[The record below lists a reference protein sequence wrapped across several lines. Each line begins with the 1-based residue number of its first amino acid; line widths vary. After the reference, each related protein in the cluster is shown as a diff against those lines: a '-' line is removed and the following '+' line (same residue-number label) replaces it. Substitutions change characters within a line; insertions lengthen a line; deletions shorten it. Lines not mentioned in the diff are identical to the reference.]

1 MLKTF
6 IISTIKVI
14 LPVANGKFFQH
25 RLIYFIHTNAMNSFS
40 KLKNG
45 EKVMHSRYKLLILLR
60 QICVNMA
67 TFQRHYHC
75 VRFKT
80 KRFFNK
86 TDLFY
91 SYQCNEPIFK
101 ADIWGKNH
109 E

>member
-40 KLKNG
+40 KLTNG

-60 QICVNMA
+60 QIMHQYGNLSASLSLRPVQNEKI
-67 TFQRHYHC
+67 FQQ
-75 VRFKT
+75 
-80 KRFFNK
+80 
-86 TDLFY
+86 D
-91 SYQCNEPIFK
+91 
-101 ADIWGKNH
+101 
-109 E
+109 